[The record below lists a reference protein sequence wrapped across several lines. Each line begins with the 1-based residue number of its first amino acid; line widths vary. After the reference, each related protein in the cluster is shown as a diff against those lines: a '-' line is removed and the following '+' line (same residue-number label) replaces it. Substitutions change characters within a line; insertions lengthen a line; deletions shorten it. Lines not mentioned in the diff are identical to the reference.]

1 MAELRARHAFG
12 NSSGIDAA
20 LEAKKIDAFDILLL
34 DGNTNEPKV
43 GWIDKNG
50 NKVIV
55 KDKAQI
61 VRVDS
66 LPTENGD
73 PNVLY
78 VYNNLGY
85 IWDEAQTK
93 CVPVAEGADIT
104 ELETKVT
111 TLETEI
117 AKKVD
122 EQTVDNKIAA
132 MTGLEI
138 VEF

>member
-20 LEAKKIDAFDILLL
+20 IEANKIDAFDILFL
-34 DGNTNEPKV
+34 DGDTDKPKV

-50 NKVIV
+50 NKVMV
-55 KDKAQI
+55 EDK
-61 VRVDS
+61 
-66 LPTENGD
+66 ENGD
-73 PNVLY
+73 SNVLY

-85 IWDEAQTK
+85 VWDEAQTK

-104 ELETKVT
+104 DLETKVT

-117 AKKVD
+117 ANKVD

>member
-1 MAELRARHAFG
+1 MAELKARHAFG
-12 NSSGIDAA
+12 SSSGIDAA
-20 LEAKKIDAFDILLL
+20 IEANKIDAFDILFL
-34 DGNTNEPKV
+34 DGDTNEPKV
-43 GWIDKNG
+43 GWIDKSG

-55 KDKAQI
+55 EDKIQV
-61 VRVDS
+61 VRVES

-78 VYNNLGY
+78 VHNNLGY
-85 IWDEAQTK
+85 VWDETQTK
-93 CVPVAEGADIT
+93 CVPVAKGTDIT

-111 TLETEI
+111 DLETEI
-117 AKKVD
+117 ANKVD

-132 MTGLEI
+132 MTGMEI

>member
-1 MAELRARHAFG
+1 MAELKARHAFG
-12 NSSGIDAA
+12 SSSSIDAA
-20 LEAKKIDAFDILLL
+20 IEANKIDAFDILFL
-34 DGNTNEPKV
+34 DGDTTKPKV

-55 KDKAQI
+55 EDKVQI

-73 PNVLY
+73 SNVLY
-78 VYNNLGY
+78 VHNNLGY
-85 IWDEAQTK
+85 VWDEAQTK
-93 CVPVAEGADIT
+93 CVPIAEGADIT
-104 ELETKVT
+104 ELQTKVT

-117 AKKVD
+117 ANKVD

-132 MTGLEI
+132 ISGLEI

>member
-20 LEAKKIDAFDILLL
+20 IEANKIDAFDILFL
-34 DGNTNEPKV
+34 DGDTDKPKV

-55 KDKAQI
+55 EDKEQI
-61 VRVDS
+61 VRVAE

-73 PNVLY
+73 SNVLY

>member
-1 MAELRARHAFG
+1 MAELKARHAFG
-12 NSSGIDAA
+12 SSSKIDAA
-20 LEAKKIDAFDILLL
+20 LASGAVNEYDILFL
-34 DGNTNEPKV
+34 DGDTATPKV

-55 KDKAQI
+55 KDKTQI

-73 PNVLY
+73 PNVIY
-78 VYNNLGY
+78 VHNNLGY
-85 IWDEAQTK
+85 VWDEAQTK
-93 CVPVAEGADIT
+93 CVPIAEGADIT
-104 ELETKVT
+104 ELQTKVT

-117 AKKVD
+117 ANKVD

-132 MTGLEI
+132 ISGLEI

>member
-12 NSSGIDAA
+12 SSSGIDAA
-20 LEAKKIDAFDILLL
+20 LEAGVIDNYDILLL
-34 DGNTNEPKV
+34 DGNTDAPKV

-55 KDKAQI
+55 QDKTQI

-78 VYNNLGY
+78 VYSNLGY
-85 IWDEAQTK
+85 IWDESQTK
-93 CVPVAEGADIT
+93 CVPVAEGADIS

-122 EQTVDNKIAA
+122 EQTVDSKIAA